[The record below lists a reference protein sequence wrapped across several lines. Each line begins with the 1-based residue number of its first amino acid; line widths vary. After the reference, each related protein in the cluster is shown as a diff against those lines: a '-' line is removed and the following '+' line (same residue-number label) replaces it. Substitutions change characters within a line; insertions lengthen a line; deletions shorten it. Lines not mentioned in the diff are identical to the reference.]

1 MLRPDLIFSYWIVL
15 WYIFYEFSLISYNP
29 KAWLLF
35 ALFFNLIQVIT
46 MIYYNRFFMLF
57 IFICVI
63 TVIKIIPTWRLR
75 NTTIHIEDILFG
87 SIIFILY
94 YFWLLYN
101 DYTIYKI
108 VQILF
113 YSIKNNNAV
122 TPMMYVV
129 KKITNRLKINNII

>member
-15 WYIFYEFSLISYNP
+15 WYILYEFSLISYNP

-35 ALFFNLIQVIT
+35 ALFLNLIQVIY

-63 TVIKIIPTWRLR
+63 TIIKIIPTWRLR
-75 NTTIHIEDILFG
+75 NTIIYIEDILFG
-87 SIIFILY
+87 SILFILY

-101 DYTIYKI
+101 NYNIYKI

-113 YSIKNNNAV
+113 NSIKHNNQV
-122 TPMMYVV
+122 TPMMYVI
-129 KKITNRLKINNII
+129 KKITN